1 MSLSSQMMGR
11 DHPSLRATAR
21 QAERVPPRRRSHP
34 PKAACILEW
43 PKIIRDLNSFVS
55 RLSRRYL
62 AAQLSMS
69 LVPVAPFSTP
79 LGMTRGR

>member
-11 DHPSLRATAR
+11 RRGASLPSDDLTH
-21 QAERVPPRRRSHP
+21 RRRLMIGR
-34 PKAACILEW
+34 KA
-43 PKIIRDLNSFVS
+43 KKIRDLNSFVS
-55 RLSRRYL
+55 RLSRCYL